1 MQTKNG
7 QHSLWEVRRPLPT
20 WNAVHFLSGHG
31 LLLKED
37 QMPHSSEHGLVP
49 DIAAINLKII

>member
-1 MQTKNG
+1 M
-7 QHSLWEVRRPLPT
+7 WEVVSSFPT

-37 QMPHSSEHGLVP
+37 QMPPSSEHGLVP